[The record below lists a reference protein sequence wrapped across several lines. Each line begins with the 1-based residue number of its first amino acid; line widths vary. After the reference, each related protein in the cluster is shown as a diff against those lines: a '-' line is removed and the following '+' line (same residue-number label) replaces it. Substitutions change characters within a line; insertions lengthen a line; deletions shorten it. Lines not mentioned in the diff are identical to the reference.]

1 MSIILV
7 EKTQQNFNYQKIVRA
22 LWKSQFACKYT
33 RLSNFNS
40 EYLETT
46 IRWLSFKI
54 HILVWAL
61 PMFIMF
67 PRVFASNLKLRFELF
82 CLNFGFYMLCGNL
95 WMGQKCQKFMFF
107 GPKIQNITWKINSS
121 ISFEDTDPTNIS
133 VEFQT
138 LLIYGFQMNGT
149 GISKF
154 WVYRNFR
161 FWFIFCF

>member
-1 MSIILV
+1 
-7 EKTQQNFNYQKIVRA
+7 
-22 LWKSQFACKYT
+22 
-33 RLSNFNS
+33 
-40 EYLETT
+40 
-46 IRWLSFKI
+46 
-54 HILVWAL
+54 
-61 PMFIMF
+61 MFIMF

-138 LLIYGFQMNGT
+138 LLIYGFNWIGLESQNFEYIE
-149 GISKF
+149 ISF
-154 WVYRNFR
+154 LVYFLFLGNLATDIYR
-161 FWFIFCF
+161 FKGSEYGFMVRAYVFTLI